1 MEKHTEKLEE
11 SLIERL
17 KELRNKQNELIIN
30 IGQIHLEL
38 KQMNS
43 AMQTMESQYMAV
55 SNELNDKLNELEK
68 QYPNGEVDLVDGT
81 VTFEK

>member
-1 MEKHTEKLEE
+1 MEKYTEKLEE

>member
-1 MEKHTEKLEE
+1 MEKHVQKLEQ
-11 SLIERL
+11 SLIEKL
-17 KELRNKQNELIIN
+17 KELRNKQTELIVN
-30 IGQIHLEL
+30 IGQVHLEL

-68 QYPNGEVDLVDGT
+68 QYPNGEVDLVEGT